1 MKRKILIFGT
11 VFTFALSM
19 QMFGQSAK
27 ENLANLSVNKRDTT
41 DLSLNKS
48 DTTEMVAAPTFEA
61 TTAGVRMKV
70 WITATEGEIKDN
82 DMSSAKATKAE
93 PVASSYHV
101 TVELKNA
108 ESGKD
113 VSDATASL
121 MTVSPTNKDATLE
134 LKSMMNKFSGN
145 LNFSEKGEY
154 KLTLNINSGGA
165 TNATPFKYTVQ

>member
-11 VFTFALSM
+11 VITFALTM
-19 QMFGQSAK
+19 PMFGQSAK
-27 ENLANLSVNKRDTT
+27 ENLANLSENKRDTT
-41 DLSLNKS
+41 NLSLNKS

-61 TTAGVRMKV
+61 TTAGVHMKV

-93 PVASSYHV
+93 TVASSYHV

-113 VSDATASL
+113 VSDATA
-121 MTVSPTNKDATLE
+121 
-134 LKSMMNKFSGN
+134 
-145 LNFSEKGEY
+145 
-154 KLTLNINSGGA
+154 
-165 TNATPFKYTVQ
+165 